1 MAGPVIIE
9 GPDGQEFEFP
19 EGTSDDVISITIR
32 RAYSGEPAAPAS
44 PPIPAPQ
51 ASSYRELRKLPG
63 GARLL
68 EGPNGAQVLVSGGT
82 ATSDPKQIK
91 KLLKPLEAA
100 EESRAKA
107 AALRKRALETNA
119 RDQELIKAGLVR
131 ERERSSPEEFTA
143 AQLEA
148 KALRQEAAFSA
159 LMRRDVEQSAGADF
173 AAKNPIAAGALQF
186 LKGLPF
192 GAGAFADEAL
202 GAVTQTPAMTQMG
215 ISGTDVVRGAQSA
228 TEAEA
233 PIASTAL
240 QFAGGV
246 TGVVGTPGVL
256 PALAPRGATAGAQL
270 ASGMTRGGVVGG
282 VEGALTGAG
291 LAEEGSR
298 TEGAIAGG
306 LTGAA
311 IGTVAGAIP
320 PGAEQAMVNARNYI
334 ARVDDNRL
342 ARELG
347 VSREAATVLRSALQ
361 GDDFNAA
368 MQALQRA
375 GPTSMLADAS
385 PALRDF
391 LDVAMQAGGPVAKRE
406 ARNEIEARAV
416 ASTARL
422 RSYMDRVLG
431 VPRGREAQA
440 RGIRLASAEERQQAY
455 DAAYSVPIDYSA
467 PAGRRLQAMLRR
479 IPARAIQDANRLMQ
493 VEGVESQQI
502 IADIADNGTV
512 TFTRLPDVRQLDYIT
527 RAMGDIVEGTE
538 GRGALGGVT
547 DYGRVV
553 GGLRREIRNT
563 LRNSVEEYGT
573 ALDTAASTIDE
584 LNAARVGYRAFG
596 NQMTREE
603 VRDALGEMT
612 DPERVAAQIGF
623 RNAIDDKVARIGQVA
638 SDPNRDARELQALT
652 RQMTSPDFREKLE
665 TIVGPGRARDFI
677 RQLDEEISAVELRA
691 AVNPNSATFRRGDIM
706 QTIRQETQPG
716 IVQSLL
722 RDGPVRGIKNL
733 TRALSATTD
742 EALAARDRGVLDEIA
757 TILTQTRGANAQDAL
772 RIVQRSIAGQE
783 MSEDQARQVARIL
796 VRPGVVG
803 GAIATAQQ
811 LRYNPETGEIE

>member
-19 EGTSDDVISITIR
+19 EGTTDDVISITIR
-32 RAYSGEPAAPAS
+32 RAYSGAPAAPAS
-44 PPIPAPQ
+44 PPIPPQQ
-51 ASSYRELRKLPG
+51 ASAYRELRKLPG

-68 EGPNGAQVLVSGGT
+68 EGPNGTQVLVSGGT
-82 ATSDPKQIK
+82 ATTDPKQIK
-91 KLLKPLEAA
+91 RLLKPLEAA
-100 EESRAKA
+100 EKSRADA
-107 AALRKRALETNA
+107 AALRKRTLETNA
-119 RDQELIKAGLVR
+119 RDKDLIARGLVR
-131 ERERSSPEEFTA
+131 APDASSSNEVAA

-148 KALRQEAAFSA
+148 KALRQEAAFAA

-173 AAKNPIAAGALQF
+173 AAKNPVAAGALQF

-192 GAGAFADEAL
+192 GGGFVDEAL
-202 GAVTQTPAMTQMG
+202 GAVTQTPAMTDMG
-215 ISGTDVVRGAQSA
+215 ISATDVVRGAQAA
-228 TEAEA
+228 TEAENA
-233 PIASTAL
+233 PLATGL
-240 QFAGGV
+240 QLAGGV
-246 TGVVGTPGVL
+246 TGVVGTPGL
-256 PALAPRGATAGAQL
+256 LAAVTPRGATAGAQM
-270 ASGMTRGGVVGG
+270 ASGMTRGGIVGAA
-282 VEGALTGAG
+282 EGAAAGAG
-291 LAEEGSR
+291 LAEEGQR
-298 TEGAIAGG
+298 VEGAIAGG

-311 IGTVAGAIP
+311 IGTIAGGIP
-320 PGAEQAMVNARNYI
+320 PGAEQVMVNARNYI

-342 ARELG
+342 AQELG

-368 MQALQRA
+368 MEALQRA

-416 ASTARL
+416 ASSARL
-422 RSYMDRVLG
+422 RSFMDRTLG
-431 VPRGREAQA
+431 IPRGRDAQA
-440 RGIRLASAEERQQAY
+440 RGIRLASAEEREQAY
-455 DAAYSVPIDYSA
+455 GAAYAVPIDYSA

-479 IPARAIQDANRLMQ
+479 IPASAIQRANQLMQ

-502 IADIADNGTV
+502 LADIADNGAV

-527 RAMGDIVEGTE
+527 RAMGDIVESTE

-553 GGLRREIRNT
+553 GNLRRDIRGV
-563 LRNSVEEYGT
+563 LRNSVAEYGT

-596 NQMTREE
+596 NVMTREE
-603 VRDALGEMT
+603 VRDALGDMT
-612 DPERVAAQIGF
+612 EPERVAAQIGF

-665 TIVGPGRARDFI
+665 TIVGPRAARDFI
-677 RQLDEEISAVELRA
+677 RQLDEEIAAVELRA

-716 IVQSLL
+716 IVQTLL
-722 RDGPVRGIKNL
+722 RGEPARALRNL
-733 TRALSATTD
+733 TSALSGMSD
-742 EALAARDRGVLDEIA
+742 EAIAARDRGILDEISM
-757 TILTQTRGANAQDAL
+757 ILTRVRGDNAQEAL
-772 RIVQRSIAGQE
+772 RIVNRSIAGQE
-783 MSEDQARQVARIL
+783 MSEEQARQVARVL

-803 GAIATAQQ
+803 AALATTQQ
-811 LRYNPETGEIE
+811 YRYNPETGEVE